1 MLIASISIATYDCA
15 GSASCVTIVPVKLVK
30 RAFTVVN
37 IMCFALISRSE
48 CAVSISHVVVP
59 CWTAVVLM
67 TILLAANVISG
78 LLSAPIRPAV

>member
-1 MLIASISIATYDCA
+1 
-15 GSASCVTIVPVKLVK
+15 
-30 RAFTVVN
+30 
-37 IMCFALISRSE
+37 
-48 CAVSISHVVVP
+48 VP